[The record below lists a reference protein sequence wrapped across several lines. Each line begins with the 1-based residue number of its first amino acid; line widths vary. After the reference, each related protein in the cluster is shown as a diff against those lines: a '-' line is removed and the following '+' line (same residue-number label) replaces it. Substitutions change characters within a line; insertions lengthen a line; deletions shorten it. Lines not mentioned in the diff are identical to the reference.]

1 MKTINKYLLFYS
13 VILSMAL
20 LAFFHYTKKLRVENL
35 AYRNNVYI
43 LMDSVANYQ
52 VSDSLN
58 ALQIGELQ
66 LKLSE
71 YKKFRE
77 EDAKLIK
84 KLKADKP
91 QTIVKTET
99 KTEYK
104 IITQIKD
111 SIVYKDTIKLINY
124 SSKWTD
130 LRGFIDKDSIH
141 VNISNR
147 EELLLVEALQ
157 RKKFIGIKLPVWLF
171 GYKKKTIDI
180 ISKNPNTTVNKI
192 EYINIKK

>member
-1 MKTINKYLLFYS
+1 
-13 VILSMAL
+13 
-20 LAFFHYTKKLRVENL
+20 
-35 AYRNNVYI
+35 
-43 LMDSVANYQ
+43 MDSVASYR
-52 VSDSLN
+52 VSDSIN
-58 ALQIGELQ
+58 AFQIGELQ

-71 YKKFRE
+71 YKKYRE

-104 IITQIKD
+104 IITQIRD
-111 SIVYKDTIKLINY
+111 SVVYKDTLKAINY

-130 LRGFIDKDSIH
+130 LHGFISDDSIQI
-141 VNISNR
+141 NIANR
-147 EELLLVEALQ
+147 EELMLVEALQ

-171 GYKKKTIDI
+171 GYKRKTVDVV
-180 ISKNPNTTVNKI
+180 SKNPNTTIKSV
-192 EYINIKK
+192 EYINIKR